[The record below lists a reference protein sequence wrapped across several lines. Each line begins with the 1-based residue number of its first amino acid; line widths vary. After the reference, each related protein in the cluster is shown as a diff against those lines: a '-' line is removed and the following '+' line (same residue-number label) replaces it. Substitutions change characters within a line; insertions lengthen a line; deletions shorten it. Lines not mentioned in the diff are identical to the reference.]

1 MFVLQDYGYRV
12 CSIKATNLPWPCLA
26 ILSSPTRNGSLRTQ
40 LGKDPYQADGG
51 YRVRPAWRARRT
63 IRCIGKE
70 KILQSVTRELHLAS
84 SECAQRYPD
93 AYFTFGD
100 VVLYVPASS
109 PGLPKLSTSWSIT
122 LMELVRYKKWLHC
135 FA

>member
-1 MFVLQDYGYRV
+1 M
-12 CSIKATNLPWPCLA
+12 
-26 ILSSPTRNGSLRTQ
+26 
-40 LGKDPYQADGG
+40 
-51 YRVRPAWRARRT
+51 
-63 IRCIGKE
+63 IRCIGEE
-70 KILQSVTRELHLAS
+70 KIPQSVTRELHLAS